1 MTFTEEQQKEH
12 ELVMKALC
20 QGFHKKALPMVLKG
34 GTALK
39 LCYGLDRF
47 SEDLD
52 FDSIKPLNLEH
63 SIEDVFVQL
72 GKNQA
77 QFRHPNIT
85 LTKKTDTVRRYR
97 VTYGDSIN
105 LKIETSLRS
114 TPDDKDIIELN
125 GILTYKVSVLIKQKL
140 SALQGRT
147 TARDLHD
154 VVFLYEHF
162 YENFGDNQRATIID
176 LYNAQDSVLER
187 FNPAYSEDAILTT
200 THLLSDLM
208 QLIELVEFRQSQ

>member
-1 MTFTEEQQKEH
+1 MTFTEEQQIEH
-12 ELVMKALC
+12 ERVMKALC

-39 LCYGLDRF
+39 FCYGLDRF

-63 SIEDVFVQL
+63 SIEDIFTQL
-72 GKNQA
+72 GKSRPE
-77 QFRHPNIT
+77 FRNPNIS

-97 VTYGDSIN
+97 VTYGDSIT

-125 GILTYKVSVLIKQKL
+125 GILTYRVSVLVKQKL
-140 SALQGRT
+140 SALHGRT

-162 YENFGDNQRATIID
+162 YEDFGDTQKATIID
-176 LYNAQDSVLER
+176 LYSAQDSVLER
-187 FNPAYSEDAILTT
+187 FSPAYSEDSILTT
-200 THLLSDLM
+200 TDLLSDLM
-208 QLIELVEFRQSQ
+208 KLIELVESHQ

>member
-1 MTFTEEQQKEH
+1 
-12 ELVMKALC
+12 MKALC

-63 SIEDVFVQL
+63 SIEDIFIQL

-77 QFRHPNIT
+77 KFRHPNIT
-85 LTKKTDTVRRYR
+85 LTKKTNTVRRYR
-97 VTYGDSIN
+97 VTYGDSVN

-114 TPDDKDIIELN
+114 TPDDKDIIERN

-154 VVFLYEHF
+154 VVFLYEYF
-162 YENFGDNQRATIID
+162 YDDFGGSEKATIID
-176 LYNAQDSVLER
+176 LYNAQDAVLER
-187 FNPAYSEDAILTT
+187 FNPAYSEDSILTT
-200 THLLSDLM
+200 TDLLADLM
-208 QLIELVEFRQSQ
+208 KLIELVDSHQSQQ

>member
-1 MTFTEEQQKEH
+1 MTFTEEQQIEH
-12 ELVMKALC
+12 EQVMKALC
-20 QGFHKKALPMVLKG
+20 QGFHKKTLPMVLKG

-47 SEDLD
+47 SEELH

-63 SIEDVFVQL
+63 AIADIFTQL
-72 GKNQA
+72 GKSQA
-77 QFRHPNIT
+77 KFRHPKIT

-114 TPDDKDIIELN
+114 TPDDEDIIELK

-140 SALQGRT
+140 GALLGRT

-162 YENFGDNQRATIID
+162 YEDFGDTQKATIID
-176 LYNAQDSVLER
+176 LYTAQDSVLER
-187 FNPAYSEDAILTT
+187 FSPAYSEDSILTT
-200 THLLSDLM
+200 TDLLADLM
-208 QLIELVEFRQSQ
+208 KLIELVESH

>member
-47 SEDLD
+47 SEELHY
-52 FDSIKPLNLEH
+52 DSIKPLNLEH
-63 SIEDVFVQL
+63 SIEDIFIRL

-77 QFRHPNIT
+77 KFRHPNIA

-97 VTYGDSIN
+97 VIYGESVN

-162 YENFGDNQRATIID
+162 YDDFGDPQKATIID
-176 LYNAQDSVLER
+176 LYNAQNAVLER
-187 FNPAYSEDAILTT
+187 FNPAYSEDSILSTT
-200 THLLSDLM
+200 DLLADLM
-208 QLIELVEFRQSQ
+208 KLIELVESHQ